1 MKNNKKNVKRRSKNL
16 KGGYGSVY
24 SLIPGTLSGPY
35 NKNYLAWH
43 TIPVGTLVLRTA
55 NIYVNDI
62 CVVVKQN
69 NDWEGFSN
77 YGPVYTILDFRHN
90 KMSVTSYDFRV
101 LVIMKNDIKNSNKDF
116 QIGMI
121 SGIYINHIKTFH
133 VMILDENSVKYRL
146 YNNYDIKEL
155 NDIEYILS
163 DDIEKIYKEG
173 YTQTLKDILVEFL
186 HNVIAHPL
194 KNVLLSLYRRDDD
207 IYNEWILTN
216 IQNTQDMQE
225 VYNSGNYMPPPFGTD
240 SRQGPS
246 SPPFGTDSRQGP
258 SPPPFGSY
266 SRQGPSPP
274 PFGSYSRQG
283 PSSPRGSKGSRNS
296 RHNTPPPPGPQR
308 SSPSPPQNEDDIKY
322 TYANILIKIYFI
334 NASDLS
340 KEDFETLFDK
350 KQGEDKIED
359 ILIKIAGENYKETFK
374 KSFRKA
380 ILELHPDKININI
393 EKIKKNIKKNIIG
406 DVITETLINSAAT
419 VVNMLNIIKDKG
431 QSGGKISL
439 YKKVYIK
446 KILGKNR
453 AIYKIGGSN
462 KEYVKRKGVYI
473 SVIEYKNSVNKKLP

>member
-1 MKNNKKNVKRRSKNL
+1 MENNKKNVKRRSKNL
-16 KGGYGSVY
+16 KGGYGSIY

-69 NDWEGFSN
+69 NDWEGFNN
-77 YGPVYTILDFRHN
+77 YGPEYTILDFRHN
-90 KMSVTSYDFRV
+90 EMSVTSYDFRV

-121 SGIYINHIKTFH
+121 SGIYINNIKTFH

-146 YNNYDIKEL
+146 YNNNDIKEL
-155 NDIEYILS
+155 NDIAYISS
-163 DDIEKIYKEG
+163 DDIENIYKEG

-246 SPPFGTDSRQGP
+246 SPPFG
-258 SPPPFGSY
+258 
-266 SRQGPSPP
+266 
-274 PFGSYSRQG
+274 SYSRQG

-296 RHNTPPPPGPQR
+296 RHTTPPPPGPQR

-359 ILIKIAGENYKETFK
+359 ILIKIAGENYISTFK
-374 KSFRKA
+374 KKFRKA

-393 EKIKKNIKKNIIG
+393 EKIKEKIKKNIIG

-473 SVIEYKNSVNKKLP
+473 SVIEYKNLVNKKLP

>member
-1 MKNNKKNVKRRSKNL
+1 MENNKKNVKRRSKNL
-16 KGGYGSVY
+16 KGGYGSIY

-69 NDWEGFSN
+69 NDWEGFNN
-77 YGPVYTILDFRHN
+77 YGPEYTILDFLHN
-90 KMSVTSYDFRV
+90 EMSVTSYDFRV
-101 LVIMKNDIKNSNKDF
+101 LVIMKSNIKDSNKDF

-155 NDIEYILS
+155 NDIEYISS
-163 DDIEKIYKEG
+163 DDIENIYKEG
-173 YTQTLKDILVEFL
+173 YTQTLKDILYEFL
-186 HNVIAHPL
+186 HKVIAHPL
-194 KNVLLSLYRRDDD
+194 KNILLSLYRRDDD

-216 IQNTQDMQE
+216 IQNMQDMQD
-225 VYNSGNYMPPPFGTD
+225 VYNSGNYTPPPFGSYSSQGPSPPPFGTD

-246 SPPFGTDSRQGP
+246 SP
-258 SPPPFGSY
+258 
-266 SRQGPSPP
+266 
-274 PFGSYSRQG
+274 
-283 PSSPRGSKGSRNS
+283 RGSKGSRYS
-296 RHNTPPPPGPQR
+296 RYTTPPPSGPQR

-322 TYANILIKIYFI
+322 TYANILIKIYFTH
-334 NASDLS
+334 ALDLS

-350 KQGEDKIED
+350 QQGEDKIED

-393 EKIKKNIKKNIIG
+393 EKIKKKIKKNIIG

-473 SVIEYKNSVNKKLP
+473 SVIEYKNLVNKKQP

>member
-69 NDWEGFSN
+69 NDWEGFNN
-77 YGPVYTILDFRHN
+77 YGPVYTIRDFR
-90 KMSVTSYDFRV
+90 KKEMFVTSYDFRV
-101 LVIMKNDIKNSNKDF
+101 LVIMKSDIKNSNKDF

-146 YNNYDIKEL
+146 YNNYDIIEPD
-155 NDIEYILS
+155 DIKYISS

-194 KNVLLSLYRRDDD
+194 KNILLSLYRRDDD

-216 IQNTQDMQE
+216 IQNMQDMQD
-225 VYNSGNYMPPPFGTD
+225 VYNSGNYT
-240 SRQGPS
+240 
-246 SPPFGTDSRQGP
+246 
-258 SPPPFGSY
+258 PPPFGSY

-296 RHNTPPPPGPQR
+296 RYNTPPPPGPQR

-350 KQGEDKIED
+350 QQGEDKIED
-359 ILIKIAGENYKETFK
+359 ILIKIAGKNYKETFK

-393 EKIKKNIKKNIIG
+393 EKIKKNIIG

>member
-1 MKNNKKNVKRRSKNL
+1 MENNKKNVKRRSKNL
-16 KGGYGSVY
+16 KGGYGSIY

-55 NIYVNDI
+55 NTYVNDI

-77 YGPVYTILDFRHN
+77 YGPVYTIRDFLHN
-90 KMSVTSYDFRV
+90 QMSVTSYDFRV
-101 LVIMKNDIKNSNKDF
+101 LVIMKSFIINSKKDF

-121 SGIYINHIKTFH
+121 SGIYINNIKTFH

-155 NDIEYILS
+155 NDIEYISS
-163 DDIEKIYKEG
+163 DDIENIYKEG
-173 YTQTLKDILVEFL
+173 YTQTLKDILYDFL

-216 IQNTQDMQE
+216 IQNMQDMQD
-225 VYNSGNYMPPPFGTD
+225 VYNSGNYTPPPFGSY

-296 RHNTPPPPGPQR
+296 RHTTPPPPGPQR

-350 KQGEDKIED
+350 QQGEDKIED
-359 ILIKIAGENYKETFK
+359 ILIKIAGKNYISTFK

-393 EKIKKNIKKNIIG
+393 EKIKKNIIG
-406 DVITETLINSAAT
+406 DFNQQTLNNSVDT
-419 VVNMLNIIKDKG
+419 VVKMLNIIKNKG

-439 YKKVYIK
+439 YKKVYSK
-446 KILGKNR
+446 NILGKNR

-473 SVIEYKNSVNKKLP
+473 SVIEYKNLVNKKLP